1 MVSPEM
7 KNKLQFPRTGKKN
20 VELIRATTG
29 RAKPRRGSMKKR
41 FGALTVALAALLLLS
56 TARSAAAE
64 DFYKGKTIRVTVGL
78 AAGGGYDTYARA
90 IARQIGKHIPGNPSL
105 VVDNM
110 EGAGSLI
117 AANYTYNKADRD
129 GTFIGVWNSAYILY
143 QALGDRAV
151 RLDGKKLNWIG
162 APIKGSPGCNIMGH
176 TGLKTMDE
184 VLKSGRA
191 LKMGSTRA
199 GSTYND
205 LPMILNQTV
214 GTKFNVINGYKGT
227 SLITVAM
234 RSKEL
239 DGGCWGWESA
249 RVTARAMLDAEG
261 EQKLIPILVHSKWE
275 DKELKNVPLAREY
288 IKSKAGNDGVALY
301 NAWINQ
307 YEFQRPW
314 IMPPGVPAD
323 RVEILR
329 KAFKDTFED
338 PEFLAEAKKSKLQ
351 LQYVGAEEI
360 NGLVKEI
367 LEISPKAKQGL
378 QFLIKKP
385 KS

>member
-1 MVSPEM
+1 M
-7 KNKLQFPRTGKKN
+7 KLGF
-20 VELIRATTG
+20 VYAFTTI
-29 RAKPRRGSMKKR
+29 
-41 FGALTVALAALLLLS
+41 FGLLLWS
-56 TARSAAAE
+56 SPPGATAA
-64 DFYKGKTIRVTVGL
+64 DFYQGKTIRVTVGL
-78 AAGGGYDTYARA
+78 AAGGGYDTYTRA
-90 IARQIGKHIPGNPSL
+90 IARHLGKHIPGNPNF

-129 GTFIGVWNSAYILY
+129 GTFIGVWNGAYILY

-162 APIKGSPGCNIMGH
+162 APVKGSPGCNIMGH
-176 TGLKTMDE
+176 TGFKTMDE
-184 VLKSGRA
+184 VLKSGKE

-234 RSKEL
+234 RSKEI

-249 RVTARAMLDAEG
+249 RVTARAMLDASG
-261 EQKLIPILVHSKWE
+261 DDKLIPILNHRKWE
-275 DKELKNVPLAREY
+275 DPEVANVPVTREY
-288 IKSKAGNDGVALY
+288 IKAKAGDDGVVLY
-301 NAWINQ
+301 NTWVNQ
-307 YEFQRPW
+307 YEFQRPFV
-314 IMPPGVPAD
+314 MPPGVPKD
-323 RVEILR
+323 RVEIMR
-329 KAFKDTFED
+329 KAFKATFED
-338 PEFLAEAKKSKLQ
+338 PEFLDEAKKTKLE
-351 LQYVGAEEI
+351 LNYVGADEI

-367 LEISPKAKQGL
+367 LEISPKAKAGL
-378 QFLIKKP
+378 QFLIRKSPKK
-385 KS
+385 

>member
-1 MVSPEM
+1 M
-7 KNKLQFPRTGKKN
+7 KNQ
-20 VELIRATTG
+20 IRYLA
-29 RAKPRRGSMKKR
+29 
-41 FGALTVALAALLLLS
+41 GATVALFLIANAS
-56 TARSAAAE
+56 SAAAD
-64 DFYKGKTIRVTVGL
+64 DFYKDKTIRVTVGL
-78 AAGGGYDTYARA
+78 APGGGYDTYARA
-90 IARQIGKHIPGNPSL
+90 IARHIGKHIPGNPSL

-162 APIKGSPGCNIMGH
+162 APIKGSPSCNIMGF

-184 VLKSGRA
+184 VVKSGKE

-214 GTKFNVINGYKGT
+214 GTKFKVINGYKGT

-249 RVTARAMLDAEG
+249 RVTARAMLDASG
-261 EQKLIPILVHSKWE
+261 DQKLIPILVHSKWE
-275 DKELKNVPLAREY
+275 DKELANVPLARDY
-288 IKSKAGNDGVALY
+288 IKSKGGDDGVRLY
-301 NAWINQ
+301 NVWINQ

-314 IMPPGVPAD
+314 VMPPGVPKD
-323 RVEILR
+323 RVETLR
-329 KAFKDTFED
+329 KAFKATFED
-338 PEFLAEAKKSKLQ
+338 PEFLAEAQTTKLE
-351 LQYVGAEEI
+351 LQYVGADEI

-367 LEISPKAKQGL
+367 LDISPKAKMGL
-378 QFLIKKP
+378 QFLVRKATN
-385 KS
+385 

>member
-1 MVSPEM
+1 
-7 KNKLQFPRTGKKN
+7 
-20 VELIRATTG
+20 
-29 RAKPRRGSMKKR
+29 MKKLVT
-41 FGALTVALAALLLLS
+41 FSVIASAALFI
-56 TARSAAAE
+56 ASASLAKAD

-78 AAGGGYDTYARA
+78 APGGGYDTYARA
-90 IARQIGKHIPGNPSL
+90 VARHMGKHVPGNPSF

-110 EGAGSLI
+110 LGAGSLV

-129 GTFIGVWNSAYILY
+129 GTFVGVWNSAYVLY

-151 RLDGKKLNWIG
+151 RLDAKKLNWIG
-162 APIKGSPGCNIMGH
+162 APIKGSPSCSIMGF

-184 VLKSGRA
+184 VVKSGRE

-205 LPMILNQTV
+205 LPMILNKTV

-227 SLITVAM
+227 SVITVGM

-261 EQKLIPILVHSKWE
+261 DQKLIPILVHKKWE
-275 DKELKNVPLAREY
+275 DPELRGVPLARDY
-288 IKSKAGNDGVALY
+288 IKAKAGKDGVELY

-314 IMPPGVPAD
+314 VMPPGVPQE

-329 KAFKDTFED
+329 KGFKATLED
-338 PEFLAEAKKSKLQ
+338 PEFVAEAKKSKLEME
-351 LQYVGAEEI
+351 YVSADEI
-360 NGLVKEI
+360 NGLVNEI
-367 LEISPKAKQGL
+367 LSISPKTKKEL
-378 QFLIKKP
+378 QFLVKKQTTAS
-385 KS
+385 KK

>member
-1 MVSPEM
+1 M
-7 KNKLQFPRTGKKN
+7 KYGKG
-20 VELIRATTG
+20 V
-29 RAKPRRGSMKKR
+29 
-41 FGALTVALAALLLLS
+41 LAIAAAGLLLI
-56 TARSAAAE
+56 ANAASAAA
-64 DFYKGKTIRVTVGL
+64 DNFYAGKTIRVTVGFS
-78 AAGGGYDTYARA
+78 AGGGYDTYARA
-90 IARQIGKHIPGNPSL
+90 IARHMGKHIPGNPTL

-110 EGAGSLI
+110 DGAGSLI

-129 GTFIGVWNSAYILY
+129 GTFIGVWNSAYVLY
-143 QALGDRAV
+143 QALGDKAV
-151 RLDGKKLNWIG
+151 RLDARNLNWIA

-184 VLKSGRA
+184 LVKSGRA

-214 GTKFNVINGYKGT
+214 GTKFNVINGFKGT
-227 SLITVAM
+227 SQITVGM

-239 DGGCWGWESA
+239 EGGCWGWESA
-249 RVTARAMLDAEG
+249 RVTARAMLDAQG
-261 EQKLIPILVHSKWE
+261 DQKLIPIIVHKKWE
-275 DKELKNVPLAREY
+275 DKELANVPLTRDY
-288 IKSKAGNDGVALY
+288 IKAKAGKDGVGLY

-314 IMPPGVPAD
+314 VMPPSVPKD

-329 KAFKDTFED
+329 KAFQETFKD
-338 PEFLAEAKKSKLQ
+338 PEFLAEAQKTKLEVE
-351 LQYVGAEEI
+351 YVPADEI

-367 LEISPKAKQGL
+367 LDISPKTKQGL
-378 QFLIKKP
+378 QFLVRKQ
-385 KS
+385 KSS